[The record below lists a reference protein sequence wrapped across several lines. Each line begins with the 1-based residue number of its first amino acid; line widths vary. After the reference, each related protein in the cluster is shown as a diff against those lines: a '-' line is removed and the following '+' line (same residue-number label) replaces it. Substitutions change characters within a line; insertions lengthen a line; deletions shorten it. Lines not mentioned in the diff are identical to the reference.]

1 MLGAKQYI
9 APEHNARLIPNT
21 LNLMSFINTKLSL
34 GGAPDATTPQRRHH
48 QDELPRQQGRRREL
62 REPEEAVRSWSSEY
76 QVHNGQLTTFQLR
89 QIEDPV
95 RSVRCDSLLLKGKL
109 PYDLTCPS
117 VVGQSVIIS

>member
-1 MLGAKQYI
+1 
-9 APEHNARLIPNT
+9 
-21 LNLMSFINTKLSL
+21 MSFINTKLSL

-76 QVHNGQLTTFQLR
+76 QVHNVQLTTFLR
-89 QIEDPV
+89 QIENP
-95 RSVRCDSLLLKGKL
+95 VRCDSLLLQGKL

-117 VVGQSVIIS
+117 VVGRSVMIKGR